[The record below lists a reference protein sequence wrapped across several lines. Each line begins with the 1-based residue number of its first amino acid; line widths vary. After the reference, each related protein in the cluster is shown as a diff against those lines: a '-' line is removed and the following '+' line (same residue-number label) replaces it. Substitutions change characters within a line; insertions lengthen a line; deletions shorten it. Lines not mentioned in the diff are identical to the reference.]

1 MVPRLNSIAHNII
14 ICSSKLMMATDCVH
28 DFSIKTVHPYNEF
41 MSNRKLGGGGWVR
54 KLSANK
60 DIVVQE
66 LMRRDPNA
74 KPNKS
79 NRSCEELLRLFKPLT
94 DRRDID
100 FIMKK
105 ELEIRQKLEA
115 MLGELNTKRVGQDI
129 KEKTPKRPKIEKKV
143 DLAEAAAADVHIQL
157 KLTDSVASIAM
168 DAAEKTARD
177 NDFKV
182 TIAIVNAE
190 GVPMLVKRLE
200 GANPHS
206 FDLAI
211 TKAKTSCHFQ
221 RNSSQLQDFPDI
233 SRGGVPFMANGICIG
248 GIGVSGDKQPN
259 CEKVAYA
266 AVDKLMEDAKQ
277 KSLDAKTNRYVA
289 SDVLTHT
296 TV

>member
-1 MVPRLNSIAHNII
+1 
-14 ICSSKLMMATDCVH
+14 MATDCMQ
-28 DFSIKTVHPYNEF
+28 DFNIKTFFPYNEF
-41 MSNRKLGGGGWVR
+41 LANRKLGGGGWVR

-79 NRSCEELLRLFKPLT
+79 NRSCEELLRLFRPLS

-100 FIMKK
+100 YVIKK
-105 ELEIRQKLEA
+105 ELEIRHKLQA
-115 MLGELNTKRVGQDI
+115 MLGELHTKRVSHSDL
-129 KEKTPKRPKIEKKV
+129 KEKTPKRPKVEKKV
-143 DLAEAAAADVHIQL
+143 NLAQAAVNVNLHL
-157 KLTDSVASIAM
+157 KLDDSSASIAM
-168 DAAEKTARD
+168 DAAEKAARD
-177 NDFKV
+177 SDFKV

-190 GVPMLVKRLE
+190 GVPMIVKRLE
-200 GANPHS
+200 GASPLS

-211 TKAKTSCHFQ
+211 TKAKTACLFQ

-233 SRGGVPFMANGICIG
+233 SRGGVPLMANGICMG
-248 GIGVSGDKQPN
+248 GVGVSGDKQPN

-277 KSLDAKTNRYVA
+277 EALELDLKANPCVP
-289 SDVLTHT
+289 DVPEVPPIAPPAPETS
-296 TV
+296 V

>member
-1 MVPRLNSIAHNII
+1 MQ
-14 ICSSKLMMATDCVH
+14 
-28 DFSIKTVHPYNEF
+28 DFNIKTVYPYSEF
-41 MSNRKLGGGGWVR
+41 LANRKLGGGGWVR

-94 DRRDID
+94 DRRDLD
-100 FIMKK
+100 FVMKK
-105 ELEIRQKLEA
+105 ELECRQKLEST
-115 MLGELNTKRVGQDI
+115 LGDLSTKRVSHDV

-143 DLAEAAAADVHIQL
+143 ALAEAAANVNL
-157 KLTDSVASIAM
+157 SVKLDDSSASIAM
-168 DAAEKTARD
+168 EAAEKAARD

-190 GVPMLVKRLE
+190 GLPMIVKRLE

-206 FDLAI
+206 FDLALA
-211 TKAKTSCHFQ
+211 KAKTSCLFQ
-221 RNSSQLQDFPDI
+221 KNSSQLQDFPDI
-233 SRGGVPFMANGICIG
+233 SRGGVPLMSNGICIG
-248 GIGVSGDKQPN
+248 AVGVSGDKQPN

-277 KSLDAKTNRYVA
+277 ESDLKTIIEAPAVPPI
-289 SDVLTHT
+289 ST
-296 TV
+296 TSATV